1 MLVKVLKYDMRAV
14 WRIWWIMTLGVLGV
28 SLVGAVGLR
37 TVITLIEADKFALL
51 IFLGIL
57 LVVGSVLAI
66 VASAIVTEILIY
78 VRFYKNFFTDEGY
91 LTFTLPVRRGTLL
104 FSKTLNALIW
114 TMAEMLLIVVCIC
127 LLIFLGIPSDVSEEL
142 VRGFSM
148 SGSMIH
154 AQIGF
159 WIVPCVLAIVFFVI
173 LSALFSINLIQLCI
187 TVGSVLAKKAKI
199 LAAVGIYYAINMT
212 FSFGSQILSLIF
224 TLLMGTGM
232 TVIIEQAAPMMQGA
246 LVTLVLLIVCCM
258 MAALA
263 AVMYFI
269 TQTILERKLNLA

>member
-159 WIVPCVLAIVFFVI
+159 WIVPCALEIVFFVI

-199 LAAVGIYYAINMT
+199 LAAVGIYYAINMV

-224 TLLMGTGM
+224 TMLMSAGM
-232 TVIIEQAAPMMQGA
+232 TLIGERAAPMMQGA

>member
-91 LTFTLPVRRGTLL
+91 LTFTLPVRRDTLL

-114 TMAEMLLIVVCIC
+114 TVAEMLVIAVCIF
-127 LLIFLGIPSDVSEEL
+127 LLLFLGIPSDVGEEL
-142 VRGFSM
+142 IRSFSM

-173 LSALFSINLIQLCI
+173 LSAFFSINLIQLCI
-187 TVGSVLAKKAKI
+187 TVGSMLAKKAKI